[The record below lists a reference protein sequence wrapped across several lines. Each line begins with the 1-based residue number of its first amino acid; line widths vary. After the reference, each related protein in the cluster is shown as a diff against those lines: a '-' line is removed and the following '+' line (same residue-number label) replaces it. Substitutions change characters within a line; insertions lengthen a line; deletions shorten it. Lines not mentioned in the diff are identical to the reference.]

1 MLGPSVN
8 GFPSGHGCGWLSGV
22 GLVAPSWNWGGG
34 TRLVAPLVAPRWWNQ
49 VGGTKLAL
57 GCWNWVDGIGP
68 VAHWWRQFGCT
79 RLVAPRWWRWVGAA
93 GLVPTR
99 ALP

>member
-1 MLGPSVN
+1 MV
-8 GFPSGHGCGWLSGV
+8 FPVAMGV
-22 GLVAPSWNWGGG
+22 GGLVVWVWWHQVG
-34 TRLVAPLVAPRWWNQ
+34 TGVVAPLVAPRWWNQ

-57 GCWNWVDGIGP
+57 GCWNWVDGIGS

-79 RLVAPRWWRWVGAA
+79 GLVAPRWWRWVGVA